1 MRVSRII
8 RWNECAE
15 IAWKNGGGTT
25 RELAAF
31 PDASGLED
39 FYWRLSV
46 AKVDAPGDFSIFPG
60 VDRVLA
66 VLEGSLEISGQD
78 VEMRL
83 YAGGFPICFDG
94 ADEVRSIPLDGPVL
108 NLNAMARRGFV
119 SIEMSWMRA
128 GDAIEPN
135 GATFFVAT
143 EPQCMGEDRL
153 ARFDCLEIDK
163 PAVVGGG
170 GARVSFIGS
179 RAASPQR

>member
-1 MRVSRII
+1 MHVSRII

-25 RELAAF
+25 REFAAC
-31 PDASGLED
+31 PEASGLED

-46 AKVDAPGDFSIFPG
+46 ARVDAPGEFSIFLG

-66 VLEGSLEISGQD
+66 VLEGSLEISGLD

-83 YAGGFPICFDG
+83 GAGDFPIFFDG
-94 ADEVRSIPLDGPVL
+94 ADEVRSIPLGGPVL
-108 NLNAMARRGFV
+108 NLNAMARRGIV

-143 EPQCMGEDRL
+143 EPQSMGECQLGRL
-153 ARFDCLEIDK
+153 DCLEIEK
-163 PAVVGGG
+163 PAIAEGRGV
-170 GARVSFIGS
+170 RVSFIGS
-179 RAASPQR
+179 RAASLQR